1 MIDEFPPIAFVT
13 YIFEGKKIVPFE
25 VTPEVT
31 FGNPIKITFNE
42 PKKNK
47 QKKFKW
53 EVNRV
58 YKDFWVVRF

>member
-1 MIDEFPPIAFVT
+1 
-13 YIFEGKKIVPFE
+13 VPFE

-31 FGNPIKITFNE
+31 FGNPIEITFNE

-47 QKKFKW
+47 RKKFKW